1 VWWLI
6 PCNPRYSGGRNWEE
20 LARDQPGQKVRE
32 TLSQPMAWC
41 GGVHLS
47 SQLYGEAQI
56 GGSHP
61 GIKQDPSEKYLKL
74 KEWQSGSN
82 GRALT

>member
-1 VWWLI
+1 MWLTPLI
-6 PCNPRYSGGRNWEE
+6 LVIWEITRME
-20 LARDQPGQKVRE
+20 IWGQSRQKVRE

>member
-1 VWWLI
+1 
-6 PCNPRYSGGRNWEE
+6 
-20 LARDQPGQKVRE
+20 
-32 TLSQPMAWC
+32 MAWC